1 MPKHQKRVIQ
11 MISDEHISILKNILR
26 QKEYRIPFPDP
37 LESQLRYLETL
48 GYVSLIC
55 SYTEHGDPCDSRH
68 IITEKGKAF
77 LCERKRQSK
86 DKWIPYIITTLI
98 SVLALMK
105 SYGFGI
111 DDAVIWCMRQL
122 GLI

>member
-1 MPKHQKRVIQ
+1 

-26 QKEYRIPFPDP
+26 QKEYQVPFPDP
-37 LESQLRYLETL
+37 LENQLRYLETL

-55 SYTEHGDPCDSRH
+55 DYTECGAPCNPRYV
-68 IITEKGKAF
+68 ITEKGKAF
-77 LCERKRQSK
+77 LCERKHRSK

-111 DDAVIWCMRQL
+111 DDVVIWCMRQL